1 MDTSSFI
8 AKLQRETSTQ
18 VGLPAE
24 RVQEKSQPPRIH
36 RRFHG
41 ADDEEQSDVSL
52 VPTMELPAGEPGYG
66 QMERERTLSLV
77 EGGSHTERTL
87 SLTVATL
94 THPGIARRHK
104 PNEDSLFVGQGLRAH
119 HAQPQPFGLF
129 MVADG
134 MGGHAHGLDASRL
147 AIQALIGQV
156 LPKMASNSE
165 LEDAE
170 LRQMLVDGVHEA
182 HQAIYRRNVQ
192 QCMVMG
198 TTLAAA
204 LVVGAG
210 AYLVNVGDS
219 RIYLYREGA
228 GLRKLTSD
236 HSVVAHL
243 VETGAIQP
251 ADVPTHPGR
260 NQLYRC
266 LGQEA
271 PLVIDSFFEP
281 LQPDDRLLLCSDGLW
296 AMVGDSYLQQILSI
310 VPETS
315 LLSRA
320 LLEAALD
327 GGGADN
333 ISAIVVKVSEA
344 MCYTEEMELRLIAQL
359 KARTMPG
366 LSHRKLQ

>member
-1 MDTSSFI
+1 MDTSSFT
-8 AKLQRETSTQ
+8 AKLRRGTSTQ
-18 VGLPAE
+18 ASLPAE
-24 RVQEKSQPPRIH
+24 RVQAKSQPHQIH
-36 RRFHG
+36 RRLHG
-41 ADDEEQSDVSL
+41 EYDEEPSDVSL
-52 VPTMELPAGEPGYG
+52 VPTMELPADEPGNG
-66 QMERERTLSLV
+66 QMERERTLSLA
-77 EGGSHTERTL
+77 EGGPHTERTL

-134 MGGHAHGLDASRL
+134 MGGHAHGQDASRL

-170 LRQMLVDGVHEA
+170 LRRLLVDGVHEA
-182 HQAIYRRNVQ
+182 HQAICRRNTQ

-198 TTLAAA
+198 TTLTAA
-204 LVVGAG
+204 LVVGAR

-219 RIYLYREGA
+219 RTYLYREGA

-236 HSVVAHL
+236 HSVIAYL

-251 ADVPTHPGR
+251 ADVSTHPRR

-266 LGQEA
+266 LGQEP

-281 LQPDDRLLLCSDGLW
+281 LQPDDKLLLCSDGLW
-296 AMVGDSYLQQILSI
+296 AMVDDPYLQHILST

-333 ISAIVVKVSEA
+333 ISAIVVKVSET
-344 MCYTEEMELRLIAQL
+344 MCYTEEMELQRIAQS
-359 KARTMPG
+359 KARTMPV
-366 LSHRKLQ
+366 LPHRKSQ